1 MGNPLALGPSVG
13 SFAPSEHEGSGPI
26 LGGRQGGHATTRLT
40 VIVPAFNEALRLAER
55 GARFEIAVEGGVLCP
70 RTTELI
76 VVDDGST
83 DDTGWRAEELLA
95 DTFPNLRVLR
105 IHQNAGKGAAVRLG
119 TAAATSPIVLFMDAD
134 MSVDPAEIP
143 RLVKAIGPADIAIG
157 SRSLNESVV
166 ETDGMQ
172 RKLMGRTFNLLV
184 GALTNIPFR
193 DTQCGF
199 KAFRTPLPRI
209 LFHLM
214 RVQGFAFD
222 VEVLCLARQLHME
235 IAEVAVR
242 WHEVGQSKVRILM
255 DPLTMTR
262 DVLAV
267 SKRREWPQLPALAVR
282 PSEGERRRSPSRIVG
297 ELHRVLGPNFPIALL
312 SGDQSLVLM
321 PLCNPIEVHDAAT
334 RLRRL
339 PTKLTVRERS
349 VSFSQLT
356 EFVPF
361 RWVDGEHDGFIVASE
376 GLNYDFVTQSPPE
389 GWQSYRA
396 APSGPLR
403 RSVHAR
409 DPRG

>member
-1 MGNPLALGPSVG
+1 MAGDG
-13 SFAPSEHEGSGPI
+13 
-26 LGGRQGGHATTRLT
+26 TRLT
-40 VIVPAFNEALRLAER
+40 VIVPAFNEAIRLGER
-55 GARFEIAVEGGVLCP
+55 ARRFEIAVEGGVLCP
-70 RTTELI
+70 KTTELI

-95 DTFPNLRVLR
+95 DTFPELRVLR

-119 TAAATSPIVLFMDAD
+119 TAAAGSPIVLFMDAD
-134 MSVDPAEIP
+134 MSVDPTEIP

-157 SRSLNESVV
+157 SRSLTESVV

-172 RKLMGRTFNLLV
+172 RKVMGRTFNLLV
-184 GALTNIPFR
+184 GALTNMPFR

-199 KAFRTPLPRI
+199 KAFRTPLARI

-242 WHEVGQSKVRILM
+242 WHEVGQSKVRTLM
-255 DPLTMTR
+255 DPLAMAR

-267 SKRREWPQLPALAVR
+267 SKRREWPHLPALAVT
-282 PSEGERRRSPSRIVG
+282 PSTGERRRSPSRIVG
-297 ELHRVLGPNFPIALL
+297 ELYKALGPNFPVAIL
-312 SGDQSLVLM
+312 SEDQTLVLM
-321 PLCNPIEVHDAAT
+321 PLCNPIEVHDVAT

-349 VSFSQLT
+349 VSFPQLT
-356 EFVPF
+356 ELVPF
-361 RWVDGEHDGFIVASE
+361 RWVDGEHDGLTIASE
-376 GLNYDFVTQSPPE
+376 GPTDDLVTQTPPE
-389 GWQSYRA
+389 GWEAYRA
-396 APSGPLR
+396 ASSGQFGQFR
-403 RSVHAR
+403 RSVRAR
-409 DPRG
+409 